1 MVAAYE
7 PTSEARGMDR
17 PAYLTV
23 LVSTRAPGVASIVL
37 NRPER
42 KNALHPVLI
51 NELIW
56 ALDEAAADEEIR
68 AIVLAGAGTTFCAGA
83 DLAPL
88 AVESTLPVKGEFAD
102 LLLRIYRSPKPVIAR
117 VSGHAMGG
125 GLGLV
130 AACHF
135 AIGAESARLGTPE
148 IRRGLFPMQ
157 IMTMLTRV
165 MDRRHLLEMMLL
177 GEPIS
182 AADGVRYGLLNQAV
196 PDLELETA
204 VTALADRLAGQS
216 PTAMRLGLAALVDQ
230 EGQSPEAVLPMLRDR
245 FQAMFATEDAREGL
259 AAFAEKRAPRWTGR

>member
-1 MVAAYE
+1 MGTPVF
-7 PTSEARGMDR
+7 
-17 PAYLTV
+17 LTV
-23 LVSTRAPGVASIVL
+23 LATTRTPGVTTLTL

-56 ALDEAAADEEIR
+56 ALDGAVADPEVR
-68 AIVLAGAGTTFCAGA
+68 AIVLTGAGNTFCAGA

-88 AVESTLPVKGEFAD
+88 PVESPLAVKGDFAD
-102 LLLRIYRSPKPVIAR
+102 LLLRIYRSPKPIIAS
-117 VSGHAMGG
+117 VAGPAMGG

-135 AIGAESARLGTPE
+135 AIGAESARLATPE

-177 GEPIS
+177 GEPVS
-182 AADGVRYGLLNQAV
+182 AADGVRLGLLNRAV
-196 PDLELETA
+196 ADADLGRT
-204 VTALADRLAGQS
+204 VDDLADRLAAQS

-230 EGQSPEAVLPMLRDR
+230 EGLPPEEALPMLRER
-245 FQAMFATEDAREGL
+245 FQAMFATEDAREGMT
-259 AAFAEKRAPRWTGR
+259 AFMEKRAPRWTGR